1 MTIKVEHI
9 TKVYGNKQ
17 NQCVALNDLSLSI
30 QDGEFVAICGT
41 SGSGKTTLFNIISGI
56 DRKYEGDCY
65 IDNVNIKTLS
75 EDEMTVKR
83 RQKIGVIFQFF
94 NLISSLTV
102 EENVLLSTE
111 LDGKKIS
118 EERLVEVL
126 KELDLMN
133 KRNCFI
139 SELSGGQQQRVG
151 IARVLL
157 SDAEIILADE
167 PTGNL
172 DSNNTQIILD
182 IFKKLKEK
190 HKTLIVIT
198 HDKHVANTADR
209 IVYMKDGMIS
219 NEEL

>member
-1 MTIKVEHI
+1 M
-9 TKVYGNKQ
+9 
-17 NQCVALNDLSLSI
+17 
-30 QDGEFVAICGT
+30 
-41 SGSGKTTLFNIISGI
+41 
-56 DRKYEGDCY
+56 
-65 IDNVNIKTLS
+65 
-75 EDEMTVKR
+75 
-83 RQKIGVIFQFF
+83 IFQFF

-102 EENVLLSTE
+102 EENVRLSTE

-118 EERLVEVL
+118 EERLAEVL

-157 SDAEIILADE
+157 SGAEIILADE

-172 DSNNTQIILD
+172 DSKNTQIILD

-190 HKTLIVIT
+190 KKTIIVIT

-209 IVYMKDGMIS
+209 IVYMKDGKIAD
-219 NEEL
+219 EEL

>member
-1 MTIKVEHI
+1 M
-9 TKVYGNKQ
+9 N
-17 NQCVALNDLSLSI
+17 I
-30 QDGEFVAICGT
+30 Q
-41 SGSGKTTLFNIISGI
+41 
-56 DRKYEGDCY
+56 
-65 IDNVNIKTLS
+65 TLS
-75 EDEMTVKR
+75 EDEMTKKR

-102 EENVLLSTE
+102 EENVRLSRE

-118 EERLVEVL
+118 EERLAEVL

-157 SDAEIILADE
+157 SGAEIILADE

-172 DSNNTQIILD
+172 DSKNTQIILD

-190 HKTLIVIT
+190 KKTIIVIT

-209 IVYMKDGMIS
+209 IVYMKDGKIAD
-219 NEEL
+219 EEL

>member
-1 MTIKVEHI
+1 MTK
-9 TKVYGNKQ
+9 
-17 NQCVALNDLSLSI
+17 
-30 QDGEFVAICGT
+30 
-41 SGSGKTTLFNIISGI
+41 
-56 DRKYEGDCY
+56 
-65 IDNVNIKTLS
+65 
-75 EDEMTVKR
+75 KR

-102 EENVLLSTE
+102 EENVRLSRE

-118 EERLVEVL
+118 EERLAEVL

-157 SDAEIILADE
+157 SGAEIILADE

-172 DSNNTQIILD
+172 DSKNTQIILD

-190 HKTLIVIT
+190 KKTIIVIT

-209 IVYMKDGMIS
+209 IVYMKDGKIAD
-219 NEEL
+219 EEL